1 MEAIA
6 RCHSSG
12 VHCDFVPFLS
22 RRIHRTHFLRIPKN
36 ILSFDVSSGGFSAAV
51 TAPTDEDSEAVDGA
65 VEPGESSKEPE
76 DVDAMVI

>member
-6 RCHSSG
+6 PCHPSG
-12 VHCDFVPFLS
+12 VHCDSFPFPSLQN
-22 RRIHRTHFLRIPKN
+22 HKTHFLRIPKN
-36 ILSFDVSSGGFSAAV
+36 ILSFDVSSGGLSAGV

-65 VEPGESSKEPE
+65 VEAGESSKEPE